1 VRTRPELPGLELR
14 FQWLSGPYYGVL
26 FKAQVNH
33 LGLPADVF
41 VGMLKKEISFALR
54 RGTSAQVTTAHD
66 AAQRVVEV
74 PLVLKEAAIY
84 DNALAL

>member
-1 VRTRPELPGLELR
+1 MG
-14 FQWLSGPYYGVL
+14 
-26 FKAQVNH
+26 K
-33 LGLPADVF
+33 
-41 VGMLKKEISFALR
+41 LKKEISFALR

-74 PLVLKEAAIY
+74 PLVLKEAARPSSFSIY